1 MDITFQNVVFL
12 VVAIFIAVF
21 SILTVTTSKI
31 MRSATYL
38 LFVLF
43 GTAAV
48 YFLLGYT
55 FLGAVQI
62 MIYAGG
68 IIILYVFSILL
79 TNSEE
84 NISKGIKKG
93 KLIPILITV
102 LLGAGLIFFIIFTH
116 NFIPMSSTEAIQELN
131 MKTIG
136 FALVGGGKY
145 QYILPF
151 EILGVLLLACIIGGI
166 LIARKR

>member
-43 GTAAV
+43 GTAAI

-84 NISKGIKKG
+84 NINKGIKKG

-102 LLGAGLIFFIIFTH
+102 LLGAGIIFFIIFTH
-116 NFIPMSSTEAIQELN
+116 NFIPMASTEAIQELS

-151 EILGVLLLACIIGGI
+151 EILGVLLLACVIGGI